1 MLGYRVETRTSPVE
15 ALEAVRMNPQKYDL
29 VITDMTM
36 PQMTGYNLAKRL
48 MEIRPGLPVILC
60 TGFSDQINDE
70 KARSVGI
77 VEFLLKPV
85 LLHDLAN
92 TLRKVLDETR

>member
-1 MLGYRVETRTSPVE
+1 
-15 ALEAVRMNPQKYDL
+15 
-29 VITDMTM
+29 
-36 PQMTGYNLAKRL
+36 MTGYNLAKRL
-48 MEIRPGLPVILC
+48 MEISPGLPVILC

-85 LLHDLAN
+85 LLRDLASI
-92 TLRKVLDETR
+92 LRKVLDEAR

>member
-1 MLGYRVETRTSPVE
+1 
-15 ALEAVRMNPQKYDL
+15 
-29 VITDMTM
+29 
-36 PQMTGYNLAKRL
+36 
-48 MEIRPGLPVILC
+48 MEISPGLPVILC

-85 LLHDLAN
+85 LLRDLASI
-92 TLRKVLDETR
+92 LRKVLDEAHYNESQLNRLA